1 MTTRINTQGTL
12 SKREESAFLLVA
24 QGKTIKDAAR
34 CLGISRGVTY
44 EHIEHGKAKL
54 GAETT
59 PHAISLLWER
69 GHLRHITQ
77 LCLLLALWLPLRQT
91 WLDSQNDEAIRITRT
106 QRSGQQ
112 RRTRARG
119 QRNRR
124 DNHITL
130 DPDTGQLIWPETQE
144 DRLWT

>member
-1 MTTRINTQGTL
+1 MNAPSMPGSRPVAWGTGNNR
-12 SKREESAFLLVA
+12 SV
-24 QGKTIKDAAR
+24 TDAAE
-34 CLGISRGVTY
+34 GAVTD
-44 EHIEHGKAKL
+44 EGMTMNKRATRN
-54 GAETT
+54 AT
-59 PHAISLLWER
+59 
-69 GHLRHITQ
+69 
-77 LCLLLALWLPLRQT
+77 LLLALWLPLRQT